1 VSILATGS
9 AKMREAAQELTKF
22 GTIGALSLVV
32 NAVAT
37 NVMWKF
43 DPGSKLTG
51 SIIGTVIATVV
62 SYLGNRYWTYKDRDS
77 IGRHRELVLFAVV
90 NGIGMLIESV
100 PLAFF
105 DYILN
110 MDSTLAANVAKYIVG
125 VPLAMVFRLWTY
137 RTWIFPKG
145 AEAAADAGYEFQYDV
160 DEQVLP
166 ISQAE
171 LAEWY
176 ARSGSGD
183 LLSQA
188 R

>member
-1 VSILATGS
+1 MSILAAGS
-9 AKMREAAQELTKF
+9 AKIHAAAHELTKF
-22 GTIGALSLVV
+22 GTVGLLSLVV

-37 NVMWKF
+37 NVMWRF

-90 NGIGMLIESV
+90 NGIGMLIESI

-105 DYILN
+105 DYVLH
-110 MDSTLAANVAKYIVG
+110 MESTLAANVAKYVVG

-145 AEAAADAGYEFQYDV
+145 DEDAADAQFYYDADQPLPVFQPDV
-160 DEQVLP
+160 TNWH
-166 ISQAE
+166 S
-171 LAEWY
+171 
-176 ARSGSGD
+176 RSGAGERE
-183 LLSQA
+183 LLS